1 MDICTAGSLDK
12 TFILDLYQS
21 AFPQEERKP
30 FSLIERKAVMGEME
44 ILLITEGKKRIGFAI
59 MAYGDRIVLMDYF
72 AISRKWRGQGY
83 GSAALERIQ
92 GLYGDR
98 QLFLE
103 VEKPVR
109 AKNTTNGEDIPEHGA
124 AQEHMKARERQTASG
139 HAEASEPVEQSSAS
153 GEPGPS
159 EQENIRERRKA
170 FYLRNGMLETGIA
183 VELFGVRMELL
194 STLPGLTF
202 EQCEPLYRSLIGP
215 IYHNVI
221 KEIKE

>member
-12 TFILDLYQS
+12 AFILDLYQN
-21 AFPQEERKP
+21 AFPEEERKP

-44 ILLITEGKKRIGFAI
+44 ILLITEEKKRIGFAI

-72 AISRKWRGQGY
+72 AISQKWRGQGY

-92 GLYGDR
+92 GLYSDR

-103 VEKPVR
+103 VEKPVGVNGMRNDRMPETQTVSGR
-109 AKNTTNGEDIPEHGA
+109 ADQPGGSEGLVSEG
-124 AQEHMKARERQTASG
+124 RQA
-139 HAEASEPVEQSSAS
+139 AS
-153 GEPGPS
+153 GEPGFS
-159 EQENIRERRKA
+159 DQEEIRERRRA

-183 VELFGVRMELL
+183 VELSGVKMELL
-194 STLPGLTF
+194 STMPGLTF
-202 EQCEPLYRSLIGP
+202 EQCEPLYRSLFGP

-221 KEIKE
+221 KKL